1 MRLQKYLAQSG
12 VASRRAAEKLIA
24 EGHVT
29 VNGEKI
35 TQMGVQVEETDRVA
49 VDGKVP
55 FCWYL
60 ALMFLSDFN
69 SRCFTFG

>member
-24 EGHVT
+24 DGHVT

-35 TQMGVQVEETDRVA
+35 TQMGVQV
-49 VDGKVP
+49 
-55 FCWYL
+55 
-60 ALMFLSDFN
+60 
-69 SRCFTFG
+69 

>member
-35 TQMGVQVEETDRVA
+35 TQMGVI
-49 VDGKVP
+49 
-55 FCWYL
+55 
-60 ALMFLSDFN
+60 
-69 SRCFTFG
+69 CFTINPSVR